1 MKSFLRATAGAALLS
16 VLVVST
22 AGAQDLSSFAGLAG
36 TTVSNTG
43 PSVIGG
49 NIGVTPGLAIIGF
62 DSPGG
67 PGSVTPPYS
76 KHAGDGVA
84 INAMAQLISAYN
96 ALAGQPATADLSGQD
111 LAGKTLGSGVYSFS
125 SDAQLNGQLT
135 LDWHG
140 KTNGIFIFNIGSTL
154 TAGAGSQVLLINGAN
169 ANNVFFRVGSSAT
182 LLASAQFKGKIL
194 ALQDITLVTAATI
207 NCGAALTQVGAVTL
221 DTNTIGVCP
230 VTAGTAGTGTSGSVS
245 GTALGDAIQA
255 YLDAGGVLPLG
266 LGVLGLLTP
275 DELAAALAELAGE
288 TSTGGQ
294 YTTGEAMDS
303 FLEQLS
309 GHHSPGDVSP
319 AEEAPGQGTVS
330 VMGYADASPVPGAGA
345 FQDFDAGR
353 AATVPHWHLW
363 SAGYGNYSI
372 ANGDADAGTAE
383 RTSAAYGLTFGLERV
398 VTSDVLFG
406 FAISGGGTNF
416 NLDNSLGSGHSAMT
430 QAAAYGRVDS
440 DRAYVSAATAYA
452 LHDMHSNR
460 TVTLLG
466 TDEFAAQFWTQDVA
480 RTDRSGLSS
489 GLADALRCRPRAVY
503 RNARLQ
509 RDRDQ
514 RHLDLRPRLCSA
526 RRADGAHRDRRTGRM
541 DERVRQRH
549 VAAPCQGGLGPHV
562 CHRPVD
568 HGQPPVAPWSDVPD
582 PGGQSGRRRVLDRSR
597 HRSRA
602 ADWSSDRCF
611 ARQQPQRF
619 CPVVFGQRASGLSL
633 VGRSLKL
640 YGNFGYLPRRPRR
653 SLSAMNKIEMTAA
666 AVLALIV
673 TPGAVSSAS
682 AAAEEVSA
690 TFAVPAGT
698 VVIDTSERRLYL
710 VERGGRALRYTV
722 GVGRAGREWRGQS
735 SIAAKFLEPNWVP
748 PTAIRADSPNL
759 PAVIA
764 GGSPANPMGAA
775 AMTLAGTDYA
785 IHGTNAP
792 GSIGGFVSYG
802 CIRMFNADIADLY
815 SRVRV
820 GTPVIVRP

>member
-16 VLVVST
+16 VLVAST
-22 AGAQDLSSFAGLAG
+22 AGAQDLSSFAVLAG
-36 TTVSNTG
+36 STVSNTG

-49 NIGVTPGLAIIGF
+49 NIGVTPGLAIVGF
-62 DSPGG
+62 PPGT
-67 PGSVTPPYS
+67 VTPPYS

-135 LDWHG
+135 LDGHG

-288 TSTGGQ
+288 TATGGQ

-309 GHHSPGDVSP
+309 GHHAPGDVPP

-416 NLDNSLGSGHSAMT
+416 NLDNSLGSGHSAMM
-430 QAAAYGRVDS
+430 QAAAYGRIDS

-452 LHDMHSNR
+452 LHDMHTNR

-480 RTDRSGLSS
+480 GQIEAGYHLGWLTPYAGARVQYIATPGYSETTTSGTSTYALDYAAHAVLTARTEIGARAEWTNEFDSATLRLHAKAAWAHTFATDRSITANLQSLPGATFQIQ
-489 GLADALRCRPRAVY
+489 GANPAADAFLI
-503 RNARLQ
+503 
-509 RDRDQ
+509 
-514 RHLDLRPRLCSA
+514 
-526 RRADGAHRDRRTGRM
+526 
-541 DERVRQRH
+541 
-549 VAAPCQGGLGPHV
+549 GLGTDLELQTGLV
-562 CHRPVD
+562 IGV
-568 HGQPPVAPWSDVPD
+568 S
-582 PGGQSGRRRVLDRSR
+582 LDS
-597 HRSRA
+597 
-602 ADWSSDRCF
+602 
-611 ARQQPQRF
+611 
-619 CPVVFGQRASGLSL
+619 
-633 VGRSLKL
+633 
-640 YGNFGYLPRRPRR
+640 
-653 SLSAMNKIEMTAA
+653 SLS
-666 AVLALIV
+666 
-673 TPGAVSSAS
+673 GSA
-682 AAAEEVSA
+682 
-690 TFAVPAGT
+690 
-698 VVIDTSERRLYL
+698 
-710 VERGGRALRYTV
+710 
-722 GVGRAGREWRGQS
+722 QS
-735 SIAAKFLEPNWVP
+735 YS
-748 PTAIRADSPNL
+748 
-759 PAVIA
+759 
-764 GGSPANPMGAA
+764 G
-775 AMTLAGTDYA
+775 
-785 IHGTNAP
+785 NAHL
-792 GSIGGFVSYG
+792 GY
-802 CIRMFNADIADLY
+802 RW
-815 SRVRV
+815 
-820 GTPVIVRP
+820 